1 MEQQPSWMRS
11 PCALTSS
18 QHAVL
23 VALAFPMVM
32 FFSSIKFNMQAII
45 LYYHLPVKPSRF
57 HCVDFVL
64 QQLHLEGKAHRVL
77 CLIISAYCFALVWCR
92 LKPKF
97 LSPIKDLSNFD
108 LFSGSCQRISGAFRL
123 GLIYIYIYYL
133 NSCCVLISN
142 QYT

>member
-32 FFSSIKFNMQAII
+32 FNMQAII

-64 QQLHLEGKAHRVL
+64 QQLHLEGK
-77 CLIISAYCFALVWCR
+77 
-92 LKPKF
+92 
-97 LSPIKDLSNFD
+97 SPSSSL
-108 LFSGSCQRISGAFRL
+108 
-123 GLIYIYIYYL
+123 L
-133 NSCCVLISN
+133 N
-142 QYT
+142 Y